1 MVNIS
6 WRRSAKDQ
14 RVHAFRVE
22 QVAEPRSF
30 LMALC
35 SHSARPAA
43 LEPAGHRGHWSALLD
58 VSACLACLAI
68 VGDQLADAGRP
79 GTRLRGPGR
88 PSVVPPPRL
97 GE

>member
-14 RVHAFRVE
+14 RVHAFPAV
-22 QVAEPRSF
+22 QAAEPRSF
-30 LMALC
+30 LVAIC
-35 SHSARPAA
+35 SHSVRPAA

-68 VGDQLADAGRP
+68 VGDQLAEAGQP
-79 GTRLRGPGR
+79 GARLP
-88 PSVVPPPRL
+88 
-97 GE
+97 